1 MTNAK
6 IYRRTNY
13 EENRK
18 IKRRKNDLLYRR
30 SLAYERNRFVL
41 LPVTGNVS
49 KQPGFCTS
57 KQKGA
62 MRGGSTFEIEV
73 VQLRSVTEIAPKSPF
88 FCVNRSCMQYDSLYG
103 AKAIQYGVNIKNRE
117 KMPISCV
124 ALKKV
129 SKRIFNKK
137 IMKNK
142 NAVSRVHVC

>member
-1 MTNAK
+1 
-6 IYRRTNY
+6 
-13 EENRK
+13 
-18 IKRRKNDLLYRR
+18 
-30 SLAYERNRFVL
+30 
-41 LPVTGNVS
+41 
-49 KQPGFCTS
+49 
-57 KQKGA
+57 

>member
-30 SLAYERNRFVL
+30 SLAYECNRFVL

-49 KQPGFCTS
+49 KQPGLYTS
-57 KQKGA
+57 QQKGA
-62 MRGGSTFEIEV
+62 MKGGSTFEIEA

-88 FCVNRSCMQYDSLYG
+88 FCVNRSYMRYDSLCG
-103 AKAIQYGVNIKNRE
+103 AKAIRYGVNIKNRE
-117 KMPISCV
+117 KN
-124 ALKKV
+124 ANKLRGTLE
-129 SKRIFNKK
+129 SKQENIQ
-137 IMKNK
+137 
-142 NAVSRVHVC
+142 